1 MQGRKSRPTHR
12 WSSPSLSLHN
22 QLHPKTLPLPLT
34 VLKANSGI
42 MSQRIVANK
51 LVSDNKERSFSLI
64 HTYSGTY
71 YTISCGLRIKPPEL
85 FTNVCS
91 SEFKVISPTKS

>member
-1 MQGRKSRPTHR
+1 
-12 WSSPSLSLHN
+12 
-22 QLHPKTLPLPLT
+22 
-34 VLKANSGI
+34 

-51 LVSDNKERSFSLI
+51 LGSDNKERSFFLI
-64 HTYSGTY
+64 YSYSGIY
-71 YTISCGLRIKPPEL
+71 YTIFCGLRTKLPEL